1 MSHLLEGIVLGKN
14 YFFQLDIDSKLQRRS
29 QLEDQKA
36 DLTSSNSS
44 FEREIREAER
54 QLDPIQ
60 KTLRNLEERKAELE
74 EAKDKHAEEVRGTL
88 EPIKQNGNKVRELD
102 SEINRY
108 YALDM
113 A

>member
-1 MSHLLEGIVLGKN
+1 MI
-14 YFFQLDIDSKLQRRS
+14 FFQLDIASKLQRRS

-60 KTLRNLEERKAELE
+60 RTLRDLEERKAEIE
-74 EAKDKHAEEVRGTL
+74 YSKDKHAEEVRSAL
-88 EPIKQNGNKVRELD
+88 EPIKQNGNKIRELD

-108 YALDM
+108 FALDRE
-113 A
+113 